1 MLLSA
6 IVSRGVFEK
15 PSAVTSPSSRTAVR
29 SCCKPGVRS
38 STPPGRPLNQ
48 KYAVP
53 SSKQPAQTAGEDAIV
68 GGDSFIA
75 RLGRKLV
82 VTALVVYKGGISPLF
97 PSFLQVLSNLLG
109 ICHGGS
115 RAARSKPGPM
125 AGRQASAA
133 LPAVCSRWPRCGS
146 RCLKRTTSNLFRKGC
161 CWPACCQRWRL
172 RRMSTP
178 RI

>member
-15 PSAVTSPSSRTAVR
+15 PSAVTSPSSRTVVR

-38 STPPGRPLNQ
+38 STPLGRPLKQ

-68 GGDSFIA
+68 EGDSFIA

-97 PSFLQVLSNLLG
+97 PSFCKFYPTCSVYAMEAVGRHGVSRGLWLAAKRVLRCRPFSP
-109 ICHGGS
+109 GGHDPVPD
-115 RAARSKPGPM
+115 A
-125 AGRQASAA
+125 
-133 LPAVCSRWPRCGS
+133 
-146 RCLKRTTSNLFRKGC
+146 
-161 CWPACCQRWRL
+161 
-172 RRMSTP
+172 
-178 RI
+178 